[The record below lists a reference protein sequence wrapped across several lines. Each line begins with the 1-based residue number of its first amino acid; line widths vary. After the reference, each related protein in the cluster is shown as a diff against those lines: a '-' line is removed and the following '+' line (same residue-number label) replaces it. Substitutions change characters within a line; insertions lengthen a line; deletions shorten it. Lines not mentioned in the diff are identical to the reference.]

1 MKLDIKTITDISKN
15 YSNYIKYY
23 LNVSIKTDILCKSLG
38 SIPDD
43 VRNLS
48 DSQILKNYEHFEA
61 LCTLIFDM
69 LNDATFC
76 KGTRL
81 FSNVIFMLFK
91 DLIKIYKVYYVH
103 ITEVLERFPGLSFE
117 IAQKAFVMY

>member
-1 MKLDIKTITDISKN
+1 
-15 YSNYIKYY
+15 
-23 LNVSIKTDILCKSLG
+23 
-38 SIPDD
+38 
-43 VRNLS
+43 
-48 DSQILKNYEHFEA
+48 
-61 LCTLIFDM
+61 M

-117 IAQKAFVMY
+117 TA

>member
-1 MKLDIKTITDISKN
+1 
-15 YSNYIKYY
+15 
-23 LNVSIKTDILCKSLG
+23 
-38 SIPDD
+38 
-43 VRNLS
+43 
-48 DSQILKNYEHFEA
+48 
-61 LCTLIFDM
+61 M

-117 IAQKAFVMY
+117 TAQKAFVMY